1 MCPFSGRSAVSL
13 IPALTASA
21 NVVLY
26 EGVGVF
32 DPQPQ
37 PRLVMPL
44 PRARMPGMIDRVG
57 HDGLGHATLSLPILT
72 LADLWRSPA
81 FTLKY
86 TNWSPRSEQSPW
98 LSQQLLVSTPL
109 T

>member
-1 MCPFSGRSAVSL
+1 MAAAMITPGRHDQVGIAMCPFAGRSAVSL

-37 PRLVMPL
+37 PRLVMTL
-44 PRARMPGMIDRVG
+44 PRARVPGMIDRVG
-57 HDGLGHATLSLPILT
+57 HDALGHATLRPLRLQIFGAAPH
-72 LADLWRSPA
+72 SP
-81 FTLKY
+81 
-86 TNWSPRSEQSPW
+86 
-98 LSQQLLVSTPL
+98 
-109 T
+109 